1 MATTSTPRKT
11 RLVGIDTAR
20 GLALIGLAAIHI
32 LPAFDPDTFSPTTQW
47 TLFAGAS
54 AAVFA
59 LLAGVG
65 LAFTSGGRIPHQ
77 GPAMTATRVA
87 LFVRAVLIASL
98 GFGINGF
105 MPSPTPAVGILV
117 YYGVFFLLA
126 IPFLH
131 FSAKM
136 LFGWAGFFALA
147 GPVLVHIFRDA
158 LPVYESASPTFIDLA
173 ATPGA
178 TLAQLLLT
186 GTYPALPFLAYL
198 LAGLGLGRLDLG
210 EIQVQAILL
219 LVGAGLAVSAWLI
232 YWVLILQAGGYDQ
245 LMAHTPA
252 LSEEQIDEIITWGPD
267 PTLPTTT
274 WWWLL
279 IPGPHTNTPIAVLQ
293 DLGTGVAVLG
303 AFLLLTRAGKAWA
316 LPLAAMGSMTL
327 TLYSAHL
334 LALATEVHYDQRLLW
349 FLVHLGVAVVFA
361 LVWHKTLGQG
371 PLERL
376 VARAAATTRRLVLS
390 PGHRKS

>member
-1 MATTSTPRKT
+1 M
-11 RLVGIDTAR
+11 
-20 GLALIGLAAIHI
+20 
-32 LPAFDPDTFSPTTQW
+32 
-47 TLFAGAS
+47 
-54 AAVFA
+54 
-59 LLAGVG
+59 
-65 LAFTSGGRIPHQ
+65 
-77 GPAMTATRVA
+77 
-87 LFVRAVLIASL
+87 
-98 GFGINGF
+98 
-105 MPSPTPAVGILV
+105 
-117 YYGVFFLLA
+117 
-126 IPFLH
+126 
-131 FSAKM
+131 
-136 LFGWAGFFALA
+136 
-147 GPVLVHIFRDA
+147 
-158 LPVYESASPTFIDLA
+158 
-173 ATPGA
+173 
-178 TLAQLLLT
+178 
-186 GTYPALPFLAYL
+186 
-198 LAGLGLGRLDLG
+198 
-210 EIQVQAILL
+210 
-219 LVGAGLAVSAWLI
+219 I

-252 LSEEQIDEIITWGPD
+252 LSEEQIDEIITWGPS

-376 VARAAATTRRLVLS
+376 VARAASTTRRLVLS
-390 PGHRKS
+390 AGHRKP